1 MLLAQ
6 PVVLDFAKP
15 EDDVPWGLISTLQV
29 WLMMMAQFK
38 ECDQIR
44 TLLEG

>member
-15 EDDVPWGLISTLQV
+15 EDDVPWRLISTLHF
-29 WLMMMAQFK
+29 WLRMMSQIK
-38 ECDQIR
+38 ECDQTR
-44 TLLEG
+44 TML